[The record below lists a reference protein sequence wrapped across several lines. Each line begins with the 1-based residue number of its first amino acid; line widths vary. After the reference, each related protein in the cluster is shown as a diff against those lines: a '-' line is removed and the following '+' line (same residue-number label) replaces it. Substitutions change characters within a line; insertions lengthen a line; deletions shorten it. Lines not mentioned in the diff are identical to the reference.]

1 MMTKENKI
9 NWKDKYFALKRKSY
23 MDLVEVN
30 YSIGEIRSGQSDK
43 ALERLEK
50 LAKSIIQF
58 NTSD

>member
-1 MMTKENKI
+1 MAKDIKI
-9 NWKDKYFALKRKSY
+9 NWKDKYFALKRKSS

-30 YSIGEIRSGQSDK
+30 YSIGEIRSGRSDT

-50 LAKSIIQF
+50 LAKSIIKF